1 MVSTVDGRAALE
13 GRSAPISS
21 PVDREVFHGLRTQAQ
36 AVMVGGRT
44 AAIEGYGPIVKSPEL
59 AARREAEG
67 LDAHPLAV
75 LVSSSLAFDPAYVPL
90 LGDVSS
96 RVAVITGAG
105 HDIEGAAA
113 QITYIRTS
121 AGEGSLRPALEQL
134 REEHGV
140 ASILC
145 EGGPTLFHA
154 LLREDLVSELFLCVS
169 PMLAGGEPALDIVHG
184 PVLRE
189 PADLWLISCHEAEDS
204 LFLRYRVRR
213 GTP

>member
-1 MVSTVDGRAALE
+1 MVSTVDGRAAVE

-21 PVDREVFHGLRTQAQ
+21 PADREIFHGLRTQAH

-67 LDAHPLAV
+67 LDAQPLAV
-75 LVSSSLAFDPAYVPL
+75 LVSSSLAFDAADVPM
-90 LGDVSS
+90 LGDAGS
-96 RVAVITGAG
+96 RVAVVTSAE
-105 HDIEGAAA
+105 HEIEGAAA

-121 AGEGSLRPALEQL
+121 AGEGSLRPALEEL
-134 REEHGV
+134 HEEHGV

-154 LLREDLVSELFLCVS
+154 LLREDLVSELFLC
-169 PMLAGGEPALDIVHG
+169 
-184 PVLRE
+184 RE
-189 PADLWLISCHEAEDS
+189 PHARRRGAGARHRAWARSARARRPLADLL
-204 LFLRYRVRR
+204 
-213 GTP
+213 P